1 MKYSGIGGQAVM
13 EGVMMQNKDTYA
25 VAVRKPDH
33 EIDVK
38 VSKRKNSKTLDAVRK
53 IPILRGVVSF
63 VDSLYL
69 GMSTLMYSAS
79 FFEDEDDEGTL
90 ASKKKEKEEE
100 LTAEEKKKRAPHP
113 VCCRA
118 GRGNI
123 CAGGRTMANFNVSLK
138 KLTEKVSLDVVYTP
152 KGLEEINVE
161 IAEVNR
167 PGLFLAGYYDYF
179 DKLRLQILGL
189 AEMNFLS
196 GLSAEKRYER
206 LDQLFGQ
213 QPPAVIVCRSE
224 ELEPFPEMLELAQKH
239 GVALLRSNEMTCTL
253 MGSLISVLN
262 LELAPRITRHGVLV
276 EVYGEGILILG
287 DSGIGKSELAIE
299 LVKRGHRLVAD
310 DAVELRKVSNRQ
322 IMGTA
327 PENIRHFIE
336 LRGIGIVNV
345 ARVFG
350 VGAVKESE
358 SLDLVVQLEAWDPT
372 KNYQRTGLESEY
384 YEILGVNIPSTSI
397 PVSPG
402 RNLAVVLETAAINN
416 RQKRMGY
423 NAAKELLIRLGLDGT
438 VE

>member
-1 MKYSGIGGQAVM
+1 
-13 EGVMMQNKDTYA
+13 
-25 VAVRKPDH
+25 
-33 EIDVK
+33 
-38 VSKRKNSKTLDAVRK
+38 
-53 IPILRGVVSF
+53 
-63 VDSLYL
+63 
-69 GMSTLMYSAS
+69 
-79 FFEDEDDEGTL
+79 
-90 ASKKKEKEEE
+90 
-100 LTAEEKKKRAPHP
+100 
-113 VCCRA
+113 
-118 GRGNI
+118 
-123 CAGGRTMANFNVSLK
+123 MANFTVSLK
-138 KLTEKVSLDVVYTP
+138 KLTEKVSMDVVYAP
-152 KGLEEINVE
+152 QDLENISVE

-179 DKLRLQILGL
+179 DKLRLQIMGL

-196 GLSAEKRYER
+196 GLSPEKRYEA
-206 LDQLFGQ
+206 LDQLFRQ
-213 QPPAVIVCRSE
+213 QPPAVIVGRSE
-224 ELEPFPEMLELAQKH
+224 ELKPFPEMQELAKKH
-239 GVALLRSNEMTCTL
+239 GVALLRSNETTCTL

-287 DSGIGKSELAIE
+287 VGKSETAIE

-350 VGAVKESE
+350 VGAVKVSE

-416 RQKRMGY
+416 RQKKMGY

-438 VE
+438 ME

>member
-1 MKYSGIGGQAVM
+1 M
-13 EGVMMQNKDTYA
+13 
-25 VAVRKPDH
+25 
-33 EIDVK
+33 
-38 VSKRKNSKTLDAVRK
+38 
-53 IPILRGVVSF
+53 
-63 VDSLYL
+63 
-69 GMSTLMYSAS
+69 
-79 FFEDEDDEGTL
+79 GT
-90 ASKKKEKEEE
+90 
-100 LTAEEKKKRAPHP
+100 
-113 VCCRA
+113 
-118 GRGNI
+118 
-123 CAGGRTMANFNVSLK
+123 FNVSLK
-138 KLTEKVSLDVVYTP
+138 TLTDRVSMEVVYTP
-152 KGLEEINVE
+152 KELDQICVE

-179 DKLRLQILGL
+179 DKLRLQIMGL

-196 GLSAEKRYER
+196 GLSAEKRYEA
-206 LDQLFGQ
+206 LDQLFRQ

-224 ELEPFPEMLELAQKH
+224 ELTPFPEMQELAQKH
-239 GVALLRSNEMTCTL
+239 GVALLRSNETTCTL

-336 LRGIGIVNV
+336 LRGIGIINV
-345 ARVFG
+345 ARVYG
-350 VGAVKESE
+350 VGAVKLSE

-372 KNYQRTGLESEY
+372 KNYQRTGLENEY
-384 YEILGVNIPSTSI
+384 YDILGVSIPSTSI

-416 RQKRMGY
+416 RQKKMGY
-423 NAAKELLIRLGLDGT
+423 NAARELLIRLGLDGSNGLIPHRKRSKLSWNDSSRNCRQRRSRSGRMNRLRRT
-438 VE
+438 VPLKSEARHSCLSCRKTSSSSAVQLRFARSRLSAITCWATAATSCLRTKAFPAW

>member
-1 MKYSGIGGQAVM
+1 MPQFS
-13 EGVMMQNKDTYA
+13 
-25 VAVRKPDH
+25 
-33 EIDVK
+33 
-38 VSKRKNSKTLDAVRK
+38 
-53 IPILRGVVSF
+53 
-63 VDSLYL
+63 
-69 GMSTLMYSAS
+69 
-79 FFEDEDDEGTL
+79 
-90 ASKKKEKEEE
+90 
-100 LTAEEKKKRAPHP
+100 
-113 VCCRA
+113 
-118 GRGNI
+118 
-123 CAGGRTMANFNVSLK
+123 
-138 KLTEKVSLDVVYTP
+138 VSLDKVVEKLRLEVVYTP
-152 KGLEEINVE
+152 TELKNIP
-161 IAEVNR
+161 IYTADVNR
-167 PGLFLAGYYDYF
+167 PGLLLTGYDEYF
-179 DKLRLQILGL
+179 DPTRIQIFGN
-189 AEMNFLS
+189 AEVGYLTTLPES
-196 GLSAEKRYER
+196 ER
-206 LDQLFGQ
+206 RSHIHTLFAAK
-213 QPPAVIVCRSE
+213 PPALIVTRNLSVFDE
-224 ELEPFPEMLELAQKH
+224 VLEFASQYEVP
-239 GVALLRSNEMTCTL
+239 VLRSTENTSSL
-253 MGSLISVLN
+253 MSALISN
-262 LELAPRITRHGVLV
+262 LSVEVAPRITRHGVFV
-276 EVYGEGILILG
+276 EIYGEGILILG
-287 DSGIGKSELAIE
+287 ESGVGKSETAVE
-299 LVKRGHRLVAD
+299 LVKRGHRLIAD

>member
-1 MKYSGIGGQAVM
+1 
-13 EGVMMQNKDTYA
+13 
-25 VAVRKPDH
+25 
-33 EIDVK
+33 
-38 VSKRKNSKTLDAVRK
+38 
-53 IPILRGVVSF
+53 
-63 VDSLYL
+63 
-69 GMSTLMYSAS
+69 
-79 FFEDEDDEGTL
+79 
-90 ASKKKEKEEE
+90 
-100 LTAEEKKKRAPHP
+100 
-113 VCCRA
+113 
-118 GRGNI
+118 
-123 CAGGRTMANFNVSLK
+123 MANFNVSLK

-206 LDQLFGQ
+206 LDQLFSQ

-287 DSGIGKSELAIE
+287 DSGVGKSETAIE
-299 LVKRGHRLVAD
+299 LVKRGHRLIAD
-310 DAVELRKVSNRQ
+310 DAVELRRISYKQ
-322 IMGTA
+322 ILGTA

-350 VGAVKESE
+350 IGSVRSSVEVE
-358 SLDLVVQLEAWDPT
+358 MVIQLEPWDRT
-372 KNYQRTGLESEY
+372 KNYDRTGLETEY
-384 YEILGVNIPSTSI
+384 TDILGVKVPKMLI
-397 PVSPG
+397 PVMPG
-402 RNLAVVLETAAINN
+402 RNLAVIIETAAINN
-416 RQKRMGY
+416 RQKEMGY
-423 NAAKELLIRLGLDGT
+423 NAAKELLTQLGLADDIT
-438 VE
+438 K

>member
-1 MKYSGIGGQAVM
+1 
-13 EGVMMQNKDTYA
+13 
-25 VAVRKPDH
+25 
-33 EIDVK
+33 
-38 VSKRKNSKTLDAVRK
+38 
-53 IPILRGVVSF
+53 
-63 VDSLYL
+63 
-69 GMSTLMYSAS
+69 
-79 FFEDEDDEGTL
+79 
-90 ASKKKEKEEE
+90 
-100 LTAEEKKKRAPHP
+100 
-113 VCCRA
+113 
-118 GRGNI
+118 
-123 CAGGRTMANFNVSLK
+123 MANFAVSLK
-138 KLTEKVSLDVVYTP
+138 KLTERVSVEVVYTP
-152 KGLEEINVE
+152 KDLDKIRVE

-167 PGLFLAGYYDYF
+167 PGLFLTGYYEYF
-179 DKLRLQILGL
+179 DNLRLQIMGL

-196 GLSAEKRYER
+196 GLSPDKRYEA
-206 LDQLFGQ
+206 LDKLFGQ
-213 QPPAVIVCRSE
+213 RPPAVIVGRSE
-224 ELEPFPEMLELAQKH
+224 ELEPFPEMLELARKH
-239 GVALLRSNEMTCTL
+239 RVALLRSNETTCTL

-350 VGAVKESE
+350 VGAVKVSE
-358 SLDLVVQLEAWDPT
+358 SLDLIVQLEAWDPT

-384 YEILGVNIPSTSI
+384 YEILGVKIPSTNI

-416 RQKRMGY
+416 RQKKMGY
-423 NAAKELLIRLGLDGT
+423 NAAKELLIRLGLDDRLD
-438 VE
+438 

>member
-1 MKYSGIGGQAVM
+1 M
-13 EGVMMQNKDTYA
+13 
-25 VAVRKPDH
+25 
-33 EIDVK
+33 
-38 VSKRKNSKTLDAVRK
+38 
-53 IPILRGVVSF
+53 
-63 VDSLYL
+63 
-69 GMSTLMYSAS
+69 
-79 FFEDEDDEGTL
+79 GT
-90 ASKKKEKEEE
+90 
-100 LTAEEKKKRAPHP
+100 
-113 VCCRA
+113 
-118 GRGNI
+118 
-123 CAGGRTMANFNVSLK
+123 FNVSLK
-138 KLTEKVSLDVVYTP
+138 TLTERVSLEVVYTP
-152 KGLEEINVE
+152 KELDQINVE

-179 DKLRLQILGL
+179 DKLRLQIMGL

-196 GLSAEKRYER
+196 GLSAEKRYEA
-206 LDQLFGQ
+206 LEQLFRP
-213 QPPAVIVCRSE
+213 QPPAVIVGRSE
-224 ELEPFPEMLELAQKH
+224 ELKPFPEMLELAKKH
-239 GVALLRSNEMTCTL
+239 SVALLRSNETTCTL

-350 VGAVKESE
+350 VGAVKLSE

-372 KNYQRTGLESEY
+372 KNYQRTGLENEY
-384 YEILGVNIPSTSI
+384 YDILGVSIPSTSI

-416 RQKRMGY
+416 RQKKMGY
-423 NAAKELLIRLGLDGT
+423 NAAKELLIRLGLDDKLD
-438 VE
+438 